1 MHNLIKMQVVANCI
15 VFININI
22 NAIEIRLNSSRFFLN
37 IFLNMNFLNM
47 HML

>member
-22 NAIEIRLNSSRFFLN
+22 NINAIEIRLNSSRFFL
-37 IFLNMNFLNM
+37 IFF
-47 HML
+47 